1 MEKIA
6 SEEIFIAVVMRVNR
20 LLIILGVF
28 FFVYFMMNNKV
39 NLYLFLLAL
48 LNLAFSLLSYKHL
61 LITSRLAVELER
73 AKIALQDVT
82 KETREMH
89 QG

>member
-1 MEKIA
+1 MEKIKG
-6 SEEIFIAVVMRVNR
+6 EEVFIAVIMRVNR

-28 FFVYFMMNNKV
+28 FFVYFMLNSRV

-48 LNLAFSLLSYKHL
+48 LNVAFSLLSYKHL
-61 LITSRLAVELER
+61 LITSRLAAELER
-73 AKIALQDVT
+73 AKLALQDVT
-82 KETREMH
+82 KETRNMH